1 MALRESKKLLKI
13 QWVTKFFI
21 NNVNIDFPNIIES
34 KKIRMTPDSIRLV
47 MSLIQIQLT
56 TQTVTNNIISS
67 MWKLLMI

>member
-34 KKIRMTPDSIRLV
+34 KKIRMTPNSIRLV

-56 TQTVTNNIISS
+56 TLTVTNNIISS